1 MEIDEWVGVYGEATK
16 GAGERER
23 ERNTSATPSALI
35 VGEPPKRVGNRL
47 FL

>member
-23 ERNTSATPSALI
+23 AQHISDAL
-35 VGEPPKRVGNRL
+35 GANRR
-47 FL
+47 